1 MPCAI
6 KPPVF
11 GARKNS
17 NALQGHRG
25 PEGIYQKSF
34 LRLCFLVLP
43 AGFLGT
49 APDVD
54 CVGSLT
60 RGLVLS
66 RRRAAR
72 DVRFR
77 ESIYSLISC
86 RAAVEAS
93 KNSTPDR

>member
-1 MPCAI
+1 M
-6 KPPVF
+6 VV
-11 GARKNS
+11 ARKKQ
-17 NALQGHRG
+17 NALWAHRG
-25 PEGIYQKSF
+25 PEGIYQESF
-34 LRLCFLVLP
+34 LRLRVPVLP
-43 AGFLGT
+43 GCILGT

-54 CVGSLT
+54 CVGLLT
-60 RGLVLS
+60 RDLVLS